1 MTELTHLLG
10 CELTPVEKSL
20 IGYGESRGMRAEQ
33 ERIIKLLEDD
43 GAICVGHWAH
53 SCQDVESCKEY
64 DPNSRQIHWHGKSPC
79 EAHYMGGDCD
89 HLIELIKG
97 KNK

>member
-33 ERIIKLLEDD
+33 ERIIKLLEPE
-43 GAICVGHWAH
+43 VT
-53 SCQDVESCKEY
+53 
-64 DPNSRQIHWHGKSPC
+64 R
-79 EAHYMGGDCD
+79 HYELGLDASAAY
-89 HLIELIKG
+89 LEQTIALIKG
-97 KNK
+97 EQK

>member
-33 ERIIKLLEDD
+33 ERIIEIIETCPRTDNNRTID
-43 GAICVGHWAH
+43 A
-53 SCQDVESCKEY
+53 
-64 DPNSRQIHWHGKSPC
+64 P
-79 EAHYMGGDCD
+79 M
-89 HLIELIKG
+89 LIKLIKG
-97 KNK
+97 EAK